1 MTSELQPS
9 EPLRDGDLVL
19 ALHSCTETLAVGVQ
33 SLEAGSGGAPTPAVA
48 TFPLGRALSNEILD
62 CVESILPAS
71 AWPRL
76 RRLAV
81 ATGPGGFTG
90 TRLTV
95 VLARTLAQQLQLP
108 LDGFSDFLLMAR
120 GVRASQ
126 EFQSTTR
133 FWMVREQPRRGI
145 VAGLYDW
152 DHPSGTVIESRPPR
166 LFADRAELSS
176 IAEAD
181 HVPAVSRLPEDLLEL
196 LRLSRA
202 AAAVARPAPWQTVL
216 PIYPTSPVDRAGA
229 GTSLQGVG

>member
-33 SLEAGSGGAPTPAVA
+33 SLEAGSGGASTPAVA

-76 RRLAV
+76 SRLAV

-108 LDGFSDFLLMAR
+108 LDGFSDFLLICLLYT
-120 GVRASQ
+120 SP
-126 EFQSTTR
+126 S
-133 FWMVREQPRRGI
+133 PRD
-145 VAGLYDW
+145 A
-152 DHPSGTVIESRPPR
+152 T
-166 LFADRAELSS
+166 
-176 IAEAD
+176 
-181 HVPAVSRLPEDLLEL
+181 
-196 LRLSRA
+196 LSRMPSSA
-202 AAAVARPAPWQTVL
+202 
-216 PIYPTSPVDRAGA
+216 
-229 GTSLQGVG
+229 